1 MSPRRHTLLVAT
13 ALVATLLGVSAS
25 AAIAAPA
32 DATAAAGI
40 AALPAAPAD
49 QLTDWQKGQWWVDAI
64 KLKERHAAG
73 ITGAGVTIA
82 LLNGPVSTSVPE
94 LQGQDVRP
102 TASNCQSQEARWG
115 PLTPDV
121 PLSKTSFHT
130 TSMAALLVGN
140 GKGNGPNGTG
150 VLGVA
155 PGATLRT
162 YALFN
167 TLDPAAHQDLDCDP
181 AALPQLIDR
190 VVADGANVVE
200 IPQGL
205 QVGFGEFQAAV
216 NRAINK
222 GVMFVIGAGN
232 GGANTIPM
240 KPANTTGFLIV
251 GGLDQNGNA
260 TADSPT
266 SLTPNW
272 ATAQLLDS
280 TYDIHVMAP
289 GVDIIGGSVSNGA
302 WTSDVLQSGTSGSSA
317 IVAGQLALMKQK
329 WPKATS
335 NQLLYSLLRNARRT
349 AGAPPWSPRT
359 GFGATSFQATL
370 TTDPS
375 VYPDV
380 MPFYNMKNV
389 VLDNPDPPFIPEQV
403 DENGH
408 LPTPPPSGTASSTP
422 PSTASAPS
430 ATNGSAPPP
439 VVAAGEVG
447 GSSGA
452 PLGWLLAGA
461 VLLLII
467 AVVVLLILRNRRARP
482 TIHTPDTPPPAVG
495 VGLGKDTS

>member
-1 MSPRRHTLLVAT
+1 MAARRHTLLVAT
-13 ALVATLLGVSAS
+13 ALVAALLGMSAS
-25 AAIAAPA
+25 AAIALPA
-32 DATAAAGI
+32 DTSTGVDA
-40 AALPAAPAD
+40 AALPAAPAG
-49 QLTDWQKGQWWVDAI
+49 QLTDWQKGQWWIDAV

-82 LLNGPVSTSVPE
+82 LLNGPVTTSVPE

-102 TASNCQSQEARWG
+102 TFMTCQSQAERWG
-115 PLTPDV
+115 PLTPEV

-167 TLDPAAHQDLDCDP
+167 TMDPAAHQDLDCDL

-190 VVADGANVVE
+190 VVADGANIVE

-222 GVMFVIGAGN
+222 GVMFVVGAGN
-232 GGANTIPM
+232 GGAKSFPM
-240 KPANTTGFLIV
+240 KPANTYGFLIV
-251 GGLDQNGNA
+251 GAIDENGYP
-260 TADSPT
+260 TAESPT
-266 SLTPNW
+266 SLAPDWAIAQMAGTPFN
-272 ATAQLLDS
+272 
-280 TYDIHVMAP
+280 IHVMAP
-289 GVDIIGGSVSNGA
+289 GKDIIAGSVSNGA

-335 NQLLYSLLRNARRT
+335 NQLLYSLLRNANRP
-349 AGAPPWSPRT
+349 AVGPPWSPRI
-359 GFGATSFQATL
+359 GFGTAQFEATL

-380 MPFYNMKNV
+380 MPFYDLRNV
-389 VLDNPDPPFIPEQV
+389 FLDNPVPPFIPEEV
-403 DENGH
+403 DADGM
-408 LPTPPPSGTASSTP
+408 LPTAPPSGTASTTASP
-422 PSTASAPS
+422 TASAPN
-430 ATNGSAPPP
+430 ATNGSATSP

-461 VLLLII
+461 VLLLVL
-467 AVVVLLILRNRRARP
+467 AAVVLLSLRNRRAHP
-482 TIHTPDTPPPAVG
+482 TIHTPDTQTPAVG
-495 VGLGKDTS
+495 DGPGKDIP